1 MLTNLSP
8 FVFSSW
14 LVIVVDSMAGLHFS
28 GQFNKVLLKG
38 SYAEFNGWPMAEIS
52 ELQFYF
58 KTDVA
63 KPALLLY
70 QDTGGKDG
78 YLEIS
83 FLSNGNVRLQLA
95 GSKCSFVQ
103 KSIEKNFT
111 EDTWHKLSISRR
123 RAELRFSV
131 DNVSAPI
138 IRCLELPRLSGQ
150 NGKAKRSLFIGG
162 IPFQNSRGDSIFQ
175 ELSQAGLPGRMLTE
189 ENRWDD
195 KCNRNGDFPINFTP
209 TTIQKPKQSTHKIEW
224 LSEKLRWS
232 ILIHLDDHAS
242 GFLPH

>member
-1 MLTNLSP
+1 MT
-8 FVFSSW
+8 
-14 LVIVVDSMAGLHFS
+14 GLRFS
-28 GQFNKVLLKG
+28 GQFSKVLLKG

-83 FLSNGNVRLQLA
+83 FLSNGNVRLQLV

-103 KSIEKNFT
+103 KVIKKNFT
-111 EDTWHKLSISRR
+111 DDAWHKLVISRR

-131 DNVSAPI
+131 DNASAPV
-138 IRCLELPRLSGQ
+138 IRCKELPHLSGQ
-150 NGKAKRSLFIGG
+150 NGKAKRPLFIGG
-162 IPFQNSRGDSIFQ
+162 IPFQNSRGDPTLK
-175 ELSQAGLPGRMLTE
+175 EWSQPRLAWRMLGE

-195 KCNRNGDFPINFTP
+195 RCTINGDWFRHQFHANEY
-209 TTIQKPKQSTHKIEW
+209 PKNKTEHT
-224 LSEKLRWS
+224 
-232 ILIHLDDHAS
+232 
-242 GFLPH
+242 